1 MLVVTT
7 LKNAYI
13 KYDGFE
19 GAYVLHMRDD
29 TQIAVLQLNSQDVI
43 PVNDYI
49 EVTGQPAFNY
59 IKINRCNVRL
69 LDGRL
74 IITGNIQVLK

>member
-13 KYDGFE
+13 KYDDTE
-19 GAYVLHMRDD
+19 GAYILHLRDETPLAILELISD
-29 TQIAVLQLNSQDVI
+29 NTI

-49 EVTGQPAFNY
+49 EVSGQPDFNY

-74 IITGNIQVLK
+74 IISGNIQVLK